1 LCPVLTAM
9 PCTSERIG
17 DDFVVDHVSRRSGCC
32 QDAEIGAEH
41 HETKLV
47 PFERA
52 GARADDMVRISALE
66 DQLRDLSREVAQ
78 YGSTVAELRHS
89 TRNDRDQGIANA
101 TSVRGEL
108 KQAMLEERRRFDEKH
123 AAVED
128 HLSSLSAR
136 CCDVQ
141 AAIQTREVVATEQDK
156 RQSAMQQHLDALCT
170 EFASVQNAQASTEQS
185 VNAIRRGMES
195 FRLEAGAVD
204 ELRRRVDEAVE
215 VCSPGGVQRLESRL
229 QDRIDEIGNIF
240 VLPRLEGLEARLF
253 PLVHWASTQCEDMA
267 ARVNALEDVV
277 CRRADDEDR
286 TIKEMIDHVKQTLAL
301 QQQEQ
306 HARESFVAECNAQL
320 REIKEN
326 LAVQMD
332 EMTTR
337 EQVQQLRSA
346 EQAARYTLEADLR
359 VSMEAVR
366 SGLDPALASLRLSVR
381 DVQIASRAADE
392 ELQARL
398 DSSLQEMQE
407 ANAALWVSLVDH
419 EGSSQ
424 FFQDTIRDSIAG
436 VRSAVNNLAVDR
448 GPVLLPGVPVTCSTS
463 LPCSSLGCATVPEEP
478 PESMDSSTGGEDAV
492 DRVLS
497 GGKLKEMVA
506 QVSSEMAGLHCAEL
520 RADLLEELRA
530 TQARFCGASPCEGTH
545 DASPSLSSTLALCDC
560 ASVHPYPCAHME
572 PVSPRP
578 RACDV
583 ELTPVRRFLP
593 TSSRRSIDAASTLS
607 SSFFEKVPHAAPA
620 SDWPS
625 ATSSDNLGWD
635 CDRLPGAS
643 AGARSRSPMSS
654 PVAPTPAQSE
664 DTCQPP
670 AFASGESFSWCLPGH
685 LSSTFRSQPHKS
697 SSEREKSHRSS
708 PVKCTVTRSPSHVST
723 PATAQ
728 AQVCALVRTASRD
741 RSLPTVLMGPKSGDR
756 CKTLGSGR
764 VRVPVL

>member
-1 LCPVLTAM
+1 L
-9 PCTSERIG
+9 
-17 DDFVVDHVSRRSGCC
+17 VVDLVSSWSGVS
-32 QDAEIGAEH
+32 QDAETGAEH
-41 HETKLV
+41 HETKLA
-47 PFERA
+47 PFERV
-52 GARADDMVRISALE
+52 GACADDTVRISALE
-66 DQLRDLSREVAQ
+66 HQLRDLSREVAQ
-78 YGSTVAELRHS
+78 YGSTIAELQHS
-89 TRNDRDQGIANA
+89 TRNDRDQGIATA

-128 HLSSLSAR
+128 HLSSMSAR

-141 AAIQTREVVATEQDK
+141 AAIQTREVVATEQDR

-170 EFASVQNAQASTEQS
+170 EFASEQNARASTEES

-215 VCSPGGVQRLESRL
+215 VCSAEGVQRLESRL
-229 QDRIDEIGNIF
+229 QDRIDEIGNLI

-253 PLVHWASTQCEDMA
+253 PLMHWATTQCEDMA

-306 HARESFVAECNAQL
+306 HARETFVAECNAQL
-320 REIKEN
+320 QEIKEN
-326 LAVQMD
+326 LAAQMD
-332 EMTTR
+332 EITTR
-337 EQVQQLRSA
+337 EQVQELCSA
-346 EQAARYTLEADLR
+346 EQAARCALEADLR

-366 SGLDPALASLRLSVR
+366 SGMDPALESLRLSVR
-381 DVQIASRAADE
+381 DVQVASKAADE
-392 ELQARL
+392 EIQARL

-407 ANAALWVSLVDH
+407 ANAALWVSLTDH

-424 FFQDTIRDSIAG
+424 SFQDTIRDSIAG

-448 GPVLLPGVPVTCSTS
+448 GSVLVPGVPVT
-463 LPCSSLGCATVPEEP
+463 CSSLGCATVPEEP
-478 PESMDSSTGGEDAV
+478 PESMDPSTGGEDAV

-497 GGKLKEMVA
+497 GGKLKEIVA
-506 QVSSEMAGLHCAEL
+506 QVSSEMAALHCAEL

-530 TQARFCGASPCEGTH
+530 TQARICGASPCEGTH
-545 DASPSLSSTLALCDC
+545 DSSPSVGSTLALCDC

-593 TSSRRSIDAASTLS
+593 TSSRRSIDAASTPS

-620 SDWPS
+620 SDWAS

-635 CDRLPGAS
+635 GDRLPGAT
-643 AGARSRSPMSS
+643 AGARSRSPMNS
-654 PVAPTPAQSE
+654 PVAPTLAQSE

-685 LSSTFRSQPHKS
+685 LSSTFRSQPHIP

-708 PVKCTVTRSPSHVST
+708 PVKCNVTRSPSHVPT
-723 PATAQ
+723 PAAAQ
-728 AQVCALVRTASRD
+728 AQMCALVRTASRD